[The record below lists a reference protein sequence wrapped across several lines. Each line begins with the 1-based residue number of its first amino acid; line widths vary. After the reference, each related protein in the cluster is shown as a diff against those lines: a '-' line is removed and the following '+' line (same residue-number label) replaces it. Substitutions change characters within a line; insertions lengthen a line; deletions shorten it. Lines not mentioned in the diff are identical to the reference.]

1 MTLCIPR
8 GSEIHLTPNPHW
20 PLISALH
27 FSVTLAS
34 DYHYFISLFFSL
46 WFLETTVMGNTER
59 VRQVFDTATLVAN
72 FLFKTGRILIAK
84 ELFKESM
91 ILLNNMSGFVP
102 IGEQKSAIGSHR
114 MYRECDTKY
123 VEGMQILEHGKIYH
137 NRGKYQKAKHLYI
150 KALTIMKKIGDKNG
164 EAACYLNLGNV
175 SQSLSEYVKAEEYF
189 QKALQIKR
197 EIGDKD
203 GEAKCYRSLGN
214 VFQHLSEYVK
224 AEEYLQKALQI
235 NREIGDKGGEAAC
248 YINVGIVFQHLS
260 EYVKAEEYLQ
270 KALQIEREIGDKDG
284 EAACYI
290 NLGIV
295 FQHLSEYVKAEE
307 YLQKAL
313 QIKREIGDKGGE
325 AACYLNLGNVSQSLS
340 EYVKAEEYLQKAL
353 QIKREIGDKDGEAA
367 CYGNLGNVFR
377 HLSEYV
383 KAEEYLQ
390 KALQINREI
399 GDKDGEA
406 ASYGNL
412 GNVSQS
418 LSEYVKAEEYFQKAL
433 QIKRE
438 TGDKDGE
445 AKCYGSLGNVFQHLS
460 EYVKAEEYLQRA
472 LHIQREI
479 GDKDGEAASYI
490 SLGIGS
496 QSLGEYVKAEEYL
509 QKALQ
514 IKRETGDK
522 DGKAACY
529 INLGNVFQHLSEY
542 VKAEEYLQKALQ
554 IKREIGDKDGEA
566 ACYINL
572 GNVFQHLSEYV
583 KAEEYFQKALQ
594 INREIGDKD
603 EEAACY
609 TNLGIVSRSLS
620 EYVKAEEY
628 LQKALQI
635 NREIGDKDGE
645 AACYTNL
652 GIVSLSL
659 SEYVKAEEY
668 VQKALQIKRE
678 TGDKDSDARCYLI
691 VGDVLFQT
699 GEYLKAKQA
708 HEKALAQSNEIGS
721 LDLQRISLL
730 SLAWDTLRLTG
741 NIDEAVSSLLGSI
754 EKCEQ
759 MRMHL
764 RNNDQYKISF
774 LDKCVSP
781 YKLLRDLF
789 LETGKFK
796 EALCTEELSRARALA
811 DLMSAQYSVEQ
822 QASVNPRSW
831 FNIERIETKESSCSC
846 LYISCHHHQL
856 LLWVIKPNKTIQ
868 FQMKNLNDHFG
879 NKTEGRSSDEIF
891 DDITFRLFPF
901 PLTEEHC
908 EDRSLFPSKAGYLKQ
923 ASSWEEKTAVFRP
936 VEKDEDENQY
946 IDPPNLSHCYK
957 MIIGPVADLLVEPE
971 IIIVPDRVLCK
982 VPFSA
987 FKDENDKYLA
997 ETYRIRIVPSLTTLR
1012 LIQESPEDYHSQT
1025 DVLIV
1030 GEPKVGEVYH
1040 KGRRETLCPLPGAK
1054 EEAEMIARLLG
1065 VQPLLGEQA
1074 TKQAVLQRI
1083 HLVGLIHF
1091 AAHGDAE
1098 RGEIALAPPLSF
1110 EGIPSEEHYLLTMA
1124 EISQVRLRAKLVV
1137 LSCCHSARGQ
1147 IRSEGVVGIA
1157 RAFLGSGARSVL
1169 AALWAIEDLATKQFM
1184 RRFYEHLVRGESA
1197 SESLHQTMK
1206 WMRSNGFSEV
1216 RQWAPFMLIGDDVT
1230 FDFGK

>member
-1 MTLCIPR
+1 M
-8 GSEIHLTPNPHW
+8 
-20 PLISALH
+20 
-27 FSVTLAS
+27 
-34 DYHYFISLFFSL
+34 
-46 WFLETTVMGNTER
+46 
-59 VRQVFDTATLVAN
+59 
-72 FLFKTGRILIAK
+72 
-84 ELFKESM
+84 
-91 ILLNNMSGFVP
+91 
-102 IGEQKSAIGSHR
+102 
-114 MYRECDTKY
+114 
-123 VEGMQILEHGKIYH
+123 
-137 NRGKYQKAKHLYI
+137 
-150 KALTIMKKIGDKNG
+150 
-164 EAACYLNLGNV
+164 
-175 SQSLSEYVKAEEYF
+175 
-189 QKALQIKR
+189 
-197 EIGDKD
+197 
-203 GEAKCYRSLGN
+203 
-214 VFQHLSEYVK
+214 
-224 AEEYLQKALQI
+224 
-235 NREIGDKGGEAAC
+235 
-248 YINVGIVFQHLS
+248 
-260 EYVKAEEYLQ
+260 
-270 KALQIEREIGDKDG
+270 
-284 EAACYI
+284 
-290 NLGIV
+290 
-295 FQHLSEYVKAEE
+295 
-307 YLQKAL
+307 
-313 QIKREIGDKGGE
+313 
-325 AACYLNLGNVSQSLS
+325 
-340 EYVKAEEYLQKAL
+340 
-353 QIKREIGDKDGEAA
+353 
-367 CYGNLGNVFR
+367 
-377 HLSEYV
+377 
-383 KAEEYLQ
+383 
-390 KALQINREI
+390 
-399 GDKDGEA
+399 
-406 ASYGNL
+406 
-412 GNVSQS
+412 
-418 LSEYVKAEEYFQKAL
+418 
-433 QIKRE
+433 
-438 TGDKDGE
+438 
-445 AKCYGSLGNVFQHLS
+445 
-460 EYVKAEEYLQRA
+460 
-472 LHIQREI
+472 
-479 GDKDGEAASYI
+479 
-490 SLGIGS
+490 
-496 QSLGEYVKAEEYL
+496 
-509 QKALQ
+509 
-514 IKRETGDK
+514 
-522 DGKAACY
+522 
-529 INLGNVFQHLSEY
+529 
-542 VKAEEYLQKALQ
+542 
-554 IKREIGDKDGEA
+554 
-566 ACYINL
+566 
-572 GNVFQHLSEYV
+572 
-583 KAEEYFQKALQ
+583 
-594 INREIGDKD
+594 
-603 EEAACY
+603 
-609 TNLGIVSRSLS
+609 
-620 EYVKAEEY
+620 
-628 LQKALQI
+628 
-635 NREIGDKDGE
+635 
-645 AACYTNL
+645 
-652 GIVSLSL
+652 
-659 SEYVKAEEY
+659 
-668 VQKALQIKRE
+668 
-678 TGDKDSDARCYLI
+678 
-691 VGDVLFQT
+691 GDVLFHT

-708 HEKALAQSNEIGS
+708 HEKALALSNEIGS

-741 NIDEAVSSLLGSI
+741 NIDEAVSSLLASI

-774 LDKCVSP
+774 LDKCASP

-846 LYISCHHHQL
+846 LYISCHHHHL

-946 IDPPNLSHCYK
+946 IDPPNLSQCYK

-982 VPFSA
+982 SPFSA